1 MKVFEDLCLR
11 FEEPLWAIAPD
22 FAVMDVILGK
32 YPEIIKFAEADVKAG
47 LKNNG
52 FGRGDTPS
60 VEQIVRMAIFKEL
73 KNLDYRELE
82 FAQSDSKL
90 CEHFCKTD
98 SVDPFS
104 FQLWHKYI
112 SRIKKETLEKI
123 LVKINCVAIDEGIED
138 LSQFRQDS
146 TAIETNIH
154 YPTNSSLVWD
164 CIKEAHRLLEQLREE
179 VSGLQIK
186 DYRKAAKRNH
196 FQINVTK
203 NAEKRVILFQKQL
216 KQFSLSIEQVTKV
229 IKKKSDYC
237 VSAKVA
243 VLTEALEHLLERMGT
258 VYHMT
263 WRHEIEKEKV
273 PVEEKLFSIYE
284 EHTDIIVKG
293 GREATFGHKVNIG
306 TGKSNLI
313 LTCEVVE
320 GNRSDKELY
329 QGAIKQVKKDYQ
341 KTPKSSVTDG
351 GYASL
356 ANLEWAR
363 EQGIVNI
370 VFNKI
375 VGSIKNV
382 ATSIRVENK
391 LKRWRA
397 GIEAVISNLKRGFN
411 ISRCVWKGLEH
422 FKQKV
427 LWSVIGYNIRVLT
440 ASFLVKM
447 ATL

>member
-1 MKVFEDLCLR
+1 MKVFEDLCLQ
-11 FEEPLWAIAPD
+11 FEEPLWAISPD
-22 FAVMDVILGK
+22 FAVMDVILEK
-32 YPEIIKFAEADVKAG
+32 HPEIIKFAEADVTVG

-60 VEQIVRMAIFKEL
+60 VEQIVRMAIFKEF

-82 FAQSDSKL
+82 FAQSDSRL
-90 CEHFCKTD
+90 CEHFCKID
-98 SVDPFS
+98 SVNPFS

-112 SRIKKETLEKI
+112 SRIKKETLEKVLI
-123 LVKINCVAIDEGIED
+123 RINRVAIDEGIED
-138 LSQFRQDS
+138 VSQFRQDS

-154 YPTNSSLVWD
+154 YPTNNSLVWD
-164 CIKEAHRLLEQLREE
+164 CIKEAHRLFEQLKEE
-179 VSGLQIK
+179 VTGLEIK
-186 DYRKAAKRNH
+186 DYRKAAKKNY
-196 FQINVTK
+196 FKINVTK
-203 NAEKRVILFQKQL
+203 NAEERVLLFQKQL
-216 KQFSLSIEQVTKV
+216 KQFSLSMEQVAKV
-229 IKKKSDYC
+229 IKKKSGYC
-237 VSAKVA
+237 VSVKAA
-243 VLTEALEHLLERMGT
+243 ALTEALEHLLEQMGT
-258 VYHMT
+258 VYRMT
-263 WRHEIEKEKV
+263 YRHEIKKEKV

-293 GREATFGHKVNIG
+293 GRKAEFGHKVNIG

-320 GNRSDKELY
+320 GNPCDRELY
-329 QGAIKQVKKDYQ
+329 QGAIKQVKKDYR

-356 ANLEWAR
+356 VNLEWAR
-363 EQGIVNI
+363 KQEIVNI

-375 VGSIKNV
+375 VGSLKNV
-382 ATSIRVENK
+382 ATSIRTENK

-411 ISRCVWKGLEH
+411 ISRCVWKGFEH

-440 ASFLVKM
+440 AAFLAKM
-447 ATL
+447 VTL